1 MVFPP
6 GLDNFIKDS
15 GWSHSH
21 VIAFVSTIYI
31 LIGIYIILV
40 VLALRNIWVIVYK
53 LKEYKNLP
61 ILMFYLFTIIA
72 VILRL
77 IYLTCAF
84 TEMTKFIFDLDVIQ
98 VAAKLCVGVV
108 QDWITLELAVRI
120 HYSKGVSDISEAAKK
135 KLRKVRRILFSIMTL
150 IFTTLSVTAIVVS
163 HK

>member
-1 MVFPP
+1 MAFLP
-6 GLDNFIKDS
+6 GLDNIKDN
-15 GWSHSH
+15 GWSRSQM
-21 VIAFVSTIYI
+21 IAYI
-31 LIGIYIILV
+31 LIDYLLIGIYIILV
-40 VLALRNIWVIVYK
+40 ALALRNIWVIVYK

-77 IYLTCAF
+77 IYLICQQ
-84 TEMTKFIFDLDVIQ
+84 TEMIKVIWDIDLIQ

-120 HYSKGVSDISEAAKK
+120 HYSKGVSDISEAVEK
-135 KLRKVRRILFSIMTL
+135 KLRKARRILFSVMTL

>member
-1 MVFPP
+1 MAFLP
-6 GLDNFIKDS
+6 GLDNIKDN
-15 GWSHSH
+15 GWSRSQM
-21 VIAFVSTIYI
+21 IAYI
-31 LIGIYIILV
+31 LIDYLLIGIYIILV
-40 VLALRNIWVIVYK
+40 ALALRNIWVIVYK

-77 IYLTCAF
+77 IYLICQQ
-84 TEMTKFIFDLDVIQ
+84 TEMIKVIWDIDLIQ

-120 HYSKGVSDISEAAKK
+120 HYSKGVSDISEVVEK
-135 KLRKVRRILFSIMTL
+135 KLRKARRILFSVMTL